1 MGADDY
7 DTTKF
12 NSVLEAFN
20 AATTR
25 VTYQGRLPGS
35 ILVVAPDAAPG
46 IGRSLSTLVEWPV
59 QYTAARNRHDQGYG
73 KKTRRASPSA
83 HRVLPHH
90 IVETLHAQG
99 GTRTRKTLESGDFES
114 PASANSATRAP
125 QQNL

>member
-46 IGRSLSTLVEWPV
+46 IGRSSSTLVEWPV

-73 KKTRRASPSA
+73 QKNAASLAERSP
-83 HRVLPHH
+83 RVASSHCRNLACPGRDSNPQDPR
-90 IVETLHAQG
+90 VG
-99 GTRTRKTLESGDFES
+99 GF
-114 PASANSATRAP
+114 
-125 QQNL
+125 